1 MKTDISA
8 GQVWFS
14 GRRSVRVLVTGPY
27 AVTVRDSYGLRR
39 TLTNA
44 DFTGGFVPI
53 RGEHPATPVMAC
65 RALAD
70 LEPA

>member
-1 MKTDISA
+1 MISA

-14 GRRSVRVLVTGPY
+14 GQRSVRVLVTGPRG
-27 AVTVRDSYGLRR
+27 VIVHDSYGMRR
-39 TLTNA
+39 TLTKA
-44 DFTGGFVPI
+44 DFTAGFVPI
-53 RGEHPATPVMAC
+53 RGGNPAAAVMAC